1 MHRSVSQT
9 RRSID
14 QCHRPDG
21 VQINVTD
28 QAVYGSVPQTRR
40 CTDQCHRPG
49 GVHNAVIDVLTA
61 TDRPTMDCC
70 PITVGP
76 FFSVMSEICTTPPSL
91 SGNVPRSAP
100 LGSKD
105 KVKGHKIVSR
115 RNGCKVYHK
124 QRLHNT
130 RAAHI

>member
-1 MHRSVSQT
+1 MSQT
-9 RRSID
+9 RRCTD
-14 QCHRPDG
+14 QCHRPGG
-21 VQINVTD
+21 VRISATD
-28 QAVYGSVPQTRR
+28 KAVYRSVPQTRR

-49 GVHNAVIDVLTA
+49 GVHNAVVAVLTA

-76 FFSVMSEICTTPPSL
+76 FFSVTSEICTTPPSL